1 MRLSEGG
8 MWDVGKCHQDKY
20 LSSTEVYRGG
30 RWVTVGPLP
39 MAVDGVRGVTLDNTV
54 FMTGQMVSYLHTHI
68 VRRVSTGGQ
77 DNQPTHRPE
86 IWRYSAESGSWSL
99 DIYMR
104 TERSFHAVSVVNYH
118 DYCG

>member
-1 MRLSEGG
+1 

-54 FMTGQMVSYLHTHI
+54 FMTGQWVFYLHTHI
-68 VRRVSTGGQ
+68 VQRISTLQVARTISPTTGQ
-77 DNQPTHRPE
+77 R
-86 IWRYSAESGSWSL
+86 SG
-99 DIYMR
+99 DTMQRAAPGY
-104 TERSFHAVSVVNYH
+104 
-118 DYCG
+118 

>member
-39 MAVDGVRGVTLDNTV
+39 LAVDGVRGVTLDNTV
-54 FMTGQMVSYLHTHI
+54 FMTGVCAHLFIMIPGPIINLQVALTAA
-68 VRRVSTGGQ
+68 RRVMPRCGGMTLQ
-77 DNQPTHRPE
+77 
-86 IWRYSAESGSWSL
+86 AESGPLSS
-99 DIYMR
+99 
-104 TERSFHAVSVVNYH
+104 T
-118 DYCG
+118 